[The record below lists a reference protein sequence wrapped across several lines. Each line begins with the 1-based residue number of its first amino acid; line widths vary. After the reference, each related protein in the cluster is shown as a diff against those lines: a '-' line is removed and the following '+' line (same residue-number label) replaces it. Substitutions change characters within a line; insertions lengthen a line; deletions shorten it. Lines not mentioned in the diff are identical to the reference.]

1 MPKYAGTPL
10 ASDWDRLQK
19 RRAVMDAITQQ
30 SMAPYGG
37 TERVSGRS
45 VPYSWGTGV
54 GQLGKA
60 LIGKYGEQKVAEEE
74 KELGQQ
80 YSEQRQ
86 KSMDRVIGALQGT
99 PEQPYELSQEEQFEG
114 EQIPGLKTA
123 GVAPDPQR
131 AAVMLGA
138 DPYLQESAMA
148 TQMLKNQA
156 AAAKGASGGYPSYEP
171 ISTPQ
176 GIRVFDR
183 RGGGFL
189 TQDEVVRRSRDDVE
203 LQAALAGA
211 KGYAGQMGTGQAE
224 ALTDPIT
231 KAAVTAAGQGRLG
244 QAALTPAQLVTEKA
258 QAEAEE
264 ERAQTAVGTNQLINE
279 ATAIFEGDQQPTASG
294 VGTMVDWLGGQ
305 FGASPAGADEA
316 AQLKVIGGALV
327 GKVPRFRGAQSDK
340 DVNLYR
346 EMAGR
351 IGDSTVPI
359 SQRKAALEKVKSF
372 WAQYE
377 RTGTAEP
384 TGTTEP
390 TVAAEPTGAAQGA
403 FSDTEKERRYQE
415 WKASQ

>member
-1 MPKYAGTPL
+1 
-10 ASDWDRLQK
+10 
-19 RRAVMDAITQQ
+19 MDAITQQ
-30 SMAPYGG
+30 SMAPYRG
-37 TERVSGRS
+37 TERVSGRA

-54 GQLGKA
+54 GKLGQA
-60 LIGKYGEQKVAEEE
+60 LIGKYGEKKVAEDE
-74 KELGQQ
+74 KALEQQ

-86 KSMDRVIGALQGT
+86 KAMDRVIGALQGT

-114 EQIPGLKTA
+114 EQIPGLRTEA
-123 GVAPDPQR
+123 VAPDPQR

-138 DPYLQESAMA
+138 DPYLQESGMA

-156 AAAKGASGGYPSYEP
+156 VGA
-171 ISTPQ
+171 
-176 GIRVFDR
+176 
-183 RGGGFL
+183 RGGARGFSKVIYDKDGNAL
-189 TQDEVVRRSRDDVE
+189 SFNTRTGETTPIQVGGQAVSDPRYTPGSQYE
-203 LQAALAGA
+203 LRQAQ
-211 KGYAGQMGTGQAE
+211 QMGIGQAE
-224 ALTDPIT
+224 ALTDPTT

-244 QAALTPAQLVTEKA
+244 QAPLTPAQLVTEKA

-264 ERAQTAVGTNQLINE
+264 ERAQTAVGTNQLIGE
-279 ATAIFEGDQQPTASG
+279 ATAIFEGAQPPTASG
-294 VGTMVDWLGGQ
+294 IGTMVDWLGGQ

-384 TGTTEP
+384 TGTDEQ
-390 TVAAEPTGAAQGA
+390 TGTTPGA
-403 FSDTEKERRYQE
+403 FSDAEKEKRYQE
-415 WKASQ
+415 WKARQ